1 MNIKLKPLDTE
12 MTKAEISEQISVLL
26 DEVNELYDAME
37 TLQPGAAI
45 MTLTNAIAAAHEELG
60 ELQYRYH
67 KTKATPAETV
77 VEDDQEHA
85 V

>member
-26 DEVNELYDAME
+26 DEINELEDAMVKLE
-37 TLQPGAAI
+37 ADAAI
-45 MTLTNAIAAAHEELG
+45 MTLTDAIAAAYEELG

-67 KTKATPAETV
+67 KGYATPADT
-77 VEDDQEHA
+77 VEDNQEHA